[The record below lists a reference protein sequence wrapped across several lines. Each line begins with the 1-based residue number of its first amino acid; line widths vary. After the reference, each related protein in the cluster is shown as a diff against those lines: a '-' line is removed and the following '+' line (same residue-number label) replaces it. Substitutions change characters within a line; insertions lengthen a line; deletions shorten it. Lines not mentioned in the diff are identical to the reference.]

1 MDCCTCYNDIWKP
14 CFVSYQG
21 FKLLR
26 LRLSSSSWS
35 LILQKITI
43 DNYGWYDHNC
53 GRDVIIETSE
63 IFTLW
68 SKLQSWILLLVI
80 LALVLLLSFCLFLL
94 CMKESYK
101 SFVFC
106 ELERERERELN
117 FSFLLLPSL
126 MEMECSNQVHAME
139 DPLLRIFSNF

>member
-1 MDCCTCYNDIWKP
+1 MDCCICYNDIWKP

-106 ELERERERELN
+106 ELERERERVELFILAVAITN
-117 FSFLLLPSL
+117 GNGMFKPST
-126 MEMECSNQVHAME
+126 CNGRSIIKN
-139 DPLLRIFSNF
+139 IF